1 MIAGTLI
8 GIWALA
14 GVLSGASGTLAV
26 IDHADWAWV
35 LLTFV
40 LGQLPIATNAWVVT
54 GAVPGPI
61 PFWRCLALETANQFT
76 YFVTGDAGVFA
87 LRVRFF
93 HCEDYD
99 SATAVSSGAIASGAN
114 WLTKAV
120 LVLVSLIFA
129 HGDFHVPPTSGS
141 HRKIVWLVMVIVV
154 VVSLL
159 AAVVAIVPRARHL
172 VSARVAPYLASIWKN
187 MRDIAAQPAKVISVL
202 VGSAASQVLLALA
215 LGAALHA
222 VGGSASLATLIVVI
236 SLASIVGGIAPVP
249 GGAGVIEAGL
259 VMAGIPQDQATA
271 AAIIERLCTA
281 YLPLIWGWV
290 ALVIM
295 RHRHYI

>member
-1 MIAGTLI
+1 M
-8 GIWALA
+8 
-14 GVLSGASGTLAV
+14 
-26 IDHADWAWV
+26 
-35 LLTFV
+35 
-40 LGQLPIATNAWVVT
+40 
-54 GAVPGPI
+54 
-61 PFWRCLALETANQFT
+61 
-76 YFVTGDAGVFA
+76 
-87 LRVRFF
+87 
-93 HCEDYD
+93 
-99 SATAVSSGAIASGAN
+99 
-114 WLTKAV
+114 TKAV

-259 VMAGIPQDQATA
+259 VAGLVMAGIPQDQATA